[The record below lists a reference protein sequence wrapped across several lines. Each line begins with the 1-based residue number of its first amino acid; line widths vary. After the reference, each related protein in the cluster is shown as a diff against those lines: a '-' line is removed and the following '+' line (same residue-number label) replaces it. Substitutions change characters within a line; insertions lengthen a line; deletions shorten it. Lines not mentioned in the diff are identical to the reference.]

1 MGTRAALL
9 WLLALALAG
18 PAASVRAAE
27 RIARFDVAIEVAP
40 DASLRVTEEIAYDFG
55 EAERRG
61 IYRDVPVRYS
71 RRGAPDHSITL
82 ELLSVTDGGG
92 LPQPFRVSRQG
103 SHRRIRIGDPDR
115 TVTGLQHYRI
125 RYRARLAML
134 HFEAHDEVYWN
145 VTGNGWQVPIE
156 AASAHVA
163 LAETPGALLD
173 LACFTG
179 PLGALRTA
187 CSADREPDGARFATR
202 ERLAPGEGLTVVV
215 ALPKGHVTP
224 PTAFERLM
232 ARVAPWVSAWLLLPL
247 ATLLGLH
254 GYWKRAGRDPGQGA
268 AIPARYEPPEGL
280 EPAEVGTLLDERAD
294 LDDVTATI
302 LQLAVRGH
310 LQIRETSSA
319 KFLFFERKDYELVKL
334 EKPETLK
341 KHQRLL
347 LKALFTGR
355 DRVLVSSLRNEFYE
369 ELPPI
374 RKALY
379 GQLSGPGGFFA
390 APPDQVRTRYGI
402 AGGVVAVLG
411 VFGIGALRPVAGV
424 ALLLS
429 GLAILAYS
437 RVMPRRTRRGRRAYE
452 EILGLRE
459 FLERVDRDRLERLG
473 ANTRERFEALLPYA
487 IVLGVADAW
496 ADAFAEIYTE
506 PPSWYHGYDPHGP
519 FRPNLFVSD
528 VGRSLDTIGQTLSSQ
543 PSRGGSSSGFGGG
556 GFSGGGFGGG
566 GGGSW

>member
-1 MGTRAALL
+1 MRPRAAALL
-9 WLLALALAG
+9 LLVLAVAG
-18 PAASVRAAE
+18 SAGAAE
-27 RIARFDVAIEVAP
+27 RIARFDVTIEVEP
-40 DASLRVTEEIAYDFG
+40 DASLQVTEEIAYDFG
-55 EAERRG
+55 DEQRRG

-92 LPQPFRVSRQG
+92 LPQPAQVSRQG

-163 LAETPGALLD
+163 LAETPRAVLD
-173 LACFTG
+173 VACFTG
-179 PLGALRTA
+179 VLGASRSACTA
-187 CSADREPDGARFATR
+187 RREPDGAHFATLG
-202 ERLAPGEGLTVVV
+202 RLAPGEGLTVVV
-215 ALPKGHVTP
+215 ALPTGHVTP
-224 PTAFERLM
+224 PGALERFL
-232 ARVAPWVSAWLLLPL
+232 ARVAPWLSAWLLLPL
-247 ATLLGLH
+247 ATLLGVH
-254 GYWKRAGRDPGQGA
+254 SYWKRAGRDPAEGA
-268 AIPARYEPPEGL
+268 AIPTRYEPPEGL
-280 EPAEVGTLLDERAD
+280 EPAEVGTLVDERAD

-310 LQIRETSSA
+310 LRIRETAST

-334 EKPETLK
+334 ANPETLK

-347 LKALFTGR
+347 LSALFDGR

-369 ELPPI
+369 ELPAI

-402 AGGVVAVLG
+402 AGGAIAVIG
-411 VFGIGALRPVAGV
+411 VFAIGALAPVAGV
-424 ALLLS
+424 ALILS
-429 GLAILAYS
+429 GLMILAYS

-473 ANTRERFEALLPYA
+473 ADTRERFEALLPYA

-506 PPSWYHGYDPHGP
+506 PPSWYHGYHPNGP
-519 FRPNLFVSD
+519 FRPNVFVSD
-528 VGRSLDTIGQTLSSQ
+528 VGRSLETIGQTLSSQ
-543 PSRGGSSSGFGGG
+543 PSSGGSSSGFGGG